1 MILVSL
7 ILPLFS
13 GFSIPIAVADA
24 DELPG
29 LATER
34 PPEGPAVQS
43 EGGWMVP
50 YDTIIPGTQVTFR
63 MIPIPGG
70 KYLMGSPDDE
80 VGRSQDEGPLRE
92 IIVEPFWMGQFE
104 VTWSEY
110 KLYMELYRSL
120 KEFQTRKLRPVTDA
134 NKVDAVT
141 APTPLYEPD
150 FTFEHGE
157 NPRQPAVSMTQYA
170 AKQYTKWLSA
180 ITAQQFRLPTEAE
193 WEYAARAG
201 TSTAYSFGDD
211 ASNLH
216 EYAWFADNTMM
227 SGTRPVGQKKPN
239 AFDLFDMH
247 GNAAEWVLD
256 GYAPYKAADHP
267 LQAHVDWVRT
277 DKPDPRVVRGGSWE
291 FPAEQCRS
299 AARLGSDDK
308 AWKEYDP
315 NLPKSPWWY
324 TTDPARGVGFRL
336 LRPLNA
342 VPREDMHEFWEIDAE
357 DIEYDVNDRLSEG
370 RGVLGIVDK
379 DLPQA
384 VLDLSSSK

>member
-1 MILVSL
+1 MIFVSL
-7 ILPLFS
+7 ILTLS
-13 GFSIPIAVADA
+13 GQFRTARVTAD
-24 DELPG
+24 DLPG
-29 LATER
+29 MAKER
-34 PPEGPAVQS
+34 PAEGPSVQT

-70 KYLMGSPDDE
+70 KYRMGSPE
-80 VGRSQDEGPLRE
+80 GETGRNPDEGPLRDVT
-92 IIVEPFWMGQFE
+92 VEPFWMGQFE

-150 FTFEHGE
+150 FTFEYGE

-193 WEYAARAG
+193 WEYAGRAG
-201 TSTAYSFGDD
+201 TSTAFSFGDN
-211 ASNLH
+211 ASDLND
-216 EYAWFADNTMM
+216 YAWFADNTMK

-239 AFDLFDMH
+239 AFGLFDMH

-256 GYAPYKAADHP
+256 GYGPYKAADQP
-267 LQAHVDWVRT
+267 LNAHVDWVRT

-336 LRPLNA
+336 LRPLKA
-342 VPREDMHEFWEIDAE
+342 VPRESMEQFWEIDAE
-357 DIEYDVNDRLSEG
+357 DIQYDVDDRLSEG